1 MYQIVNEYD
10 FTRAFDIMGRGDNF
24 TYHGLRALFEW
35 LEECFH
41 EDNGIELDVIALCCD
56 FAQYESI
63 EEYNRY
69 YETEYESIEELE
81 EAGMCA
87 VIRVEGEEFIV
98 DIH

>member
-1 MYQIVNEYD
+1 MYSIINKYD

-41 EDNGIELDVIALCCD
+41 EDYGIELDVIALCCD
-56 FAQYESI
+56 FTQYESI

-69 YETEYESIEELE
+69 YESEYESYDKLE
-81 EAGMCA
+81 EAGVCS
-87 VIRVEGEEFIV
+87 VIHVDGDEFICSE
-98 DIH
+98 H